1 MFFTNLNMGSFSGNL
16 YMNINRINS
25 LAHIQKILVGQQ

>member
-1 MFFTNLNMGSFSGNL
+1 MFVINWNMSLFRDNL